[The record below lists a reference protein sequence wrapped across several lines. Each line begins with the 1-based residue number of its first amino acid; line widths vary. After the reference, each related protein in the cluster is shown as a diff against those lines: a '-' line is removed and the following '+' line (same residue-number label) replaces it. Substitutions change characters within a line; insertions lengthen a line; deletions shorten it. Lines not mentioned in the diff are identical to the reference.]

1 MLLKLIEIEQQQVY
15 SVLQLYHFYTCVT
28 DWKTNSQ
35 ELAAPEL
42 VYSFLLIVLNHKP
55 YLSWHWTVRFA
66 SLMSILGPVRW
77 LFMKNCA
84 KKKAQTRLESE
95 ACHSRHFI
103 ICVHLRISFLTPSH
117 RLFKYTMRFWTL
129 SLKRSL
135 LPVIYGEEQTQA

>member
-15 SVLQLYHFYTCVT
+15 SVLQLYHFYTSVT
-28 DWKTNSQ
+28 DWNTNSQ

-84 KKKAQTRLESE
+84 KKKAQTRLS
-95 ACHSRHFI
+95 
-103 ICVHLRISFLTPSH
+103 LRLVIRAILLFASIFAFL
-117 RLFKYTMRFWTL
+117 F
-129 SLKRSL
+129 
-135 LPVIYGEEQTQA
+135 